1 MANNKRCSGTM
12 GCAGKGPMKKNFG
25 GPVTATERAYND
37 MKAMG
42 TDLSRATGNAM
53 LGTGMHPYRLIPND
67 KMKPT
72 AVSKFFQPTNNQVSG
87 ERNFAGGNVN
97 EEGPQGEVQGD
108 GGAHARREADARYPV
123 DLAETM
129 VVGDLPN
136 SGVSNEEDD
145 VVMGEPAGGN
155 TDVFSSKL
163 AKLVESLESKGNA
176 IASIQTSVRDSILRR
191 NATNSG
197 EGAGGYTPTPQP
209 ALTPVLSA
217 DNNRATTAAEI
228 FVDQSHRPTG
238 GARRSL
244 FPSGAMLR
252 RRDMSPKRRG
262 RGSNSSRVVAEEPA
276 SV

>member
-1 MANNKRCSGTM
+1 
-12 GCAGKGPMKKNFG
+12 
-25 GPVTATERAYND
+25 
-37 MKAMG
+37 
-42 TDLSRATGNAM
+42 M
-53 LGTGMHPYRLIPND
+53 LW
-67 KMKPT
+67 
-72 AVSKFFQPTNNQVSG
+72 
-87 ERNFAGGNVN
+87 
-97 EEGPQGEVQGD
+97 
-108 GGAHARREADARYPV
+108 
-123 DLAETM
+123 
-129 VVGDLPN
+129 DLPN

-209 ALTPVLSA
+209 ALTPVFSA

-228 FVDQSHRPTG
+228 FVDRSHRPTG

-244 FPSGAMLR
+244 FPSGASMR
-252 RRDMSPKRRG
+252 
-262 RGSNSSRVVAEEPA
+262 ET
-276 SV
+276 

>member
-1 MANNKRCSGTM
+1 
-12 GCAGKGPMKKNFG
+12 MKKNFG

-136 SGVSNEEDD
+136 SGISNEGYDVEVSDYEDDGDEDD

-163 AKLVESLESKGNA
+163 AKLVESIEINNKV
-176 IASIQTSVRDSILRR
+176 IASIQTSARDSIRRR
-191 NATNSG
+191 NVTNSG

-228 FVDQSHRPTG
+228 FVDRSDRPTG

-262 RGSNSSRVVAEEPA
+262 RGSGRSKVVAEE
-276 SV
+276 